1 MDRVG
6 VTTRFHAFAVGA
18 QRLTLAFAL
27 AMPLALAPALPA
39 AQAQTTD
46 SDQAAP
52 APAAKPKPKPRAKP
66 AAAPAAPAGPSEVWA
81 LNLKSEPP
89 GALAKAANGSSCVTP
104 CAISIPRA
112 DTSVTF
118 TLAGY
123 LPQVIPIKWL
133 PAMFHYEMYERTDQ
147 GIAVYPVDFSP
158 NPAIAQLVPSGRP
171 KAAPKTAAKTAA
183 KKNAPADAAP
193 PQ

>member
-1 MDRVG
+1 MNRVG
-6 VTTRFHAFAVGA
+6 VTEIFRAFCASVP
-18 QRLTLAFAL
+18 RLTLAVSL
-27 AMPLALAPALPA
+27 AVAPALPLA
-39 AQAQTTD
+39 WLSPAQAQTAEP
-46 SDQAAP
+46 DQAAP

-66 AAAPAAPAGPSEVWA
+66 AAAPAAAPANPAERWD

-89 GALAKAANGSSCVTP
+89 GALAKAANGGSCTTP
-104 CAISIPRA
+104 CALNLPRA

-158 NPAIAQLVPSGRP
+158 NPAVAQLVSNGKP
-171 KAAPKTAAKTAA
+171 KPAPKTAAK
-183 KKNAPADAAP
+183 KKDAPGDAAP
-193 PQ
+193 QQ